1 MGSAWDLVSARCAL
15 ARIGRVAPKGETLSQ
30 VQAPS
35 REAERGPHLF
45 LEIECERAMAGP
57 ARWRLAGLEQVTIGR
72 GTRRTTHAVSS
83 RVLALE
89 IPDGWMSSEHVV
101 VRRSE
106 GRWTLRDLGSKN
118 GTLIEGRRVEQS
130 DLDDGMLLQLG
141 HTFLRF
147 CEEVPIEGPQVRD
160 FEGTHGSVGALTT
173 LSAGFA
179 AIVERATAVAR
190 SRVPILIVGESGTG
204 KEVMARAIHEL
215 SGRRGPLV
223 PVNCGG
229 IPSNLVEGE
238 LFGHKKGAFSGADQD
253 RLGLVRASDGGTLFL
268 DEIGDLPA
276 AAQAALLRVLQ
287 ESEVLPVGGHRAQPL
302 DLRVLAATHRDL
314 DQLVQ
319 EGKFRHDLLAR
330 LDGVTLELPPLRER
344 RDDLPLVMSVLLH
357 KLAPERPDLRITPA
371 AAQALLVYRWPLN
384 IRELEQ
390 ALAGALALA
399 GADPVDVAH
408 LPAAVMGRPAEE
420 PPREL
425 TPDEARHRD
434 ELVALLRQHGGN
446 MSAVG
451 RVLGKGRTQIVR
463 WVHRYG
469 IDVRSFGSE

>member
-1 MGSAWDLVSARCAL
+1 MAH
-15 ARIGRVAPKGETLSQ
+15 KGETLSQ
-30 VQAPS
+30 VQPPS
-35 REAERGPHLF
+35 REVERGPHLF

-57 ARWRLAGLEQVTIGR
+57 ARWRLAGLEQVTVGR
-72 GTRRTTHAVSS
+72 GARRTTHAVSS

-101 VRRSE
+101 LRRCE

-118 GTLIEGRRVEQS
+118 GTLVDGRRVDQVELE
-130 DLDDGMLLQLG
+130 DAAIIQLG

-147 CEEVPIEGPQVRD
+147 CEEVPIEGPPVRD
-160 FEGTHGSVGALTT
+160 LDGAEGSVGPLTT
-173 LSAGFA
+173 LSPAFGA
-179 AIVERATAVAR
+179 VVERATAVA
-190 SRVPILIVGESGTG
+190 STRVPVLLVGESGTG
-204 KEVMARAIHEL
+204 KEVLARAIHGL
-215 SGRRGPLV
+215 SARRGTLV
-223 PVNCGG
+223 AVNCGG
-229 IPSNLVEGE
+229 IPPNLVEGE

-268 DEIGDLPA
+268 DEIGDLPP

-287 ESEVLPVGGHRAQPL
+287 EAEVLPIGAHRPQPL

-314 DQLVQ
+314 GRLVQ

-344 RDDLPLVMSVLLH
+344 REDLPLVISLLLH
-357 KLAPERPDLRITPA
+357 KLAPERPDLRVTPA
-371 AAQALLVYRWPLN
+371 AAQALLAYRWPLN
-384 IRELEQ
+384 IRELEH
-390 ALAGALALA
+390 ALGGALALA
-399 GADPVDVAH
+399 GAGPIDATH
-408 LPAAVMGRPAEE
+408 LPPSVLGRATEE

-425 TPDEARHRD
+425 TADEARHRD

-446 MSAVG
+446 MSAVA

-463 WVHRYG
+463 WVSRYG
-469 IDVRSFGSE
+469 IDVRSCGAE

>member
-1 MGSAWDLVSARCAL
+1 MAWGLVSARCAF
-15 ARIGRVAPKGETLSQ
+15 ARIAPVARKGETLSQ
-30 VQAPS
+30 VQTPS
-35 REAERGPHLF
+35 RQVERGPHLC
-45 LEIECERAMAGP
+45 LELECE
-57 ARWRLAGLEQVTIGR
+57 LAGVEQVTIGR

-101 VRRSE
+101 LRRSE

-118 GTLIEGRRVEQS
+118 GTLVEGRRVEQAE
-130 DLDDGMLLQLG
+130 LEDGVLLQLG

-147 CEEVPIEGPQVRD
+147 CEEVPIDGPPVRD
-160 FEGTHGSVGALTT
+160 FDGAQGSVGPLTT
-173 LSAGFA
+173 LSAGFG
-179 AIVERATAVAR
+179 AIVDRATAVAP
-190 SRVPILIVGESGTG
+190 SRVPVLIVGESGTG
-204 KEVMARAIHEL
+204 KEVMARAIHGL

-223 PVNCGG
+223 PINCGG

-268 DEIGDLPA
+268 DEIGDLPP

-314 DQLVQ
+314 SQLVQ

-344 RDDLPLVMSVLLH
+344 REDLPLVMALLLH
-357 KLAPERPDLRITPA
+357 KLAPERRDLRLTPA
-371 AAQALLVYRWPLN
+371 AAQALLAYRWPLN

-390 ALAGALALA
+390 ALAGALALSGA
-399 GADPVDVAH
+399 GPIDGAH
-408 LPAAVMGRPAEE
+408 LPPAVMGRPDEE

-446 MSAVG
+446 MSAVA

-463 WVHRYG
+463 WVKRYG
-469 IDVRSFGSE
+469 IDVRSFGGE

>member
-1 MGSAWDLVSARCAL
+1 MVWALVSARCAL
-15 ARIGRVAPKGETLSQ
+15 ARIARVARKGETLSQ
-30 VQAPS
+30 VQTPA
-35 REAERGPHLF
+35 RQVERGAHLF
-45 LEIECERAMAGP
+45 LELECERAMAGP
-57 ARWRLAGLEQVTIGR
+57 ARWCLAGLDQVTIGR
-72 GTRRTTHAVSS
+72 GPRRMTHAVSS

-101 VRRSE
+101 LRRTE
-106 GRWTLRDLGSKN
+106 GRWALRDLGSKN
-118 GTLIEGRRVEQS
+118 GTLVEGRRVEQAE
-130 DLDDGMLLQLG
+130 LDDGELLQLG
-141 HTFLRF
+141 HTFFRF
-147 CEEVPIEGPQVRD
+147 CEDVPIEGPPVRD
-160 FEGTHGSVGALTT
+160 FEGAQGSIGPLTT
-173 LSAGFA
+173 LSAGFG
-179 AIVERATAVAR
+179 AIVDRATAIAP
-190 SRVPILIVGESGTG
+190 SRVPVLIVGESGTG
-204 KEVMARAIHEL
+204 KEVMARAIHGL

-223 PVNCGG
+223 PINCGG

-268 DEIGDLPA
+268 DEIGDLPS

-330 LDGVTLELPPLRER
+330 LDGVTLALPPLRER
-344 RDDLPLVMSVLLH
+344 REDVPLLLSFLLH
-357 KLAPERPDLRITPA
+357 KLAPERPELRLTPA
-371 AAQALLVYRWPLN
+371 AAQALLSYRWPLN
-384 IRELEQ
+384 VRELEQ
-390 ALAGALALA
+390 ALAGALALSGA
-399 GADPVDVAH
+399 GPIDMAH
-408 LPAAVMGRPAEE
+408 LPPALVGRPVEE

-446 MSAVG
+446 MSAVA

-469 IDVRSFGSE
+469 IDVQSFGSE